1 MKIKEL
7 GKKIK
12 ENKYSKYVVF
22 IIVLFIIT
30 LLFVLINDDK
40 VVSAISGY
48 ENNYSNEYVVEIKG
62 EVNREGIYSI
72 SASARIN
79 DLIILA
85 NGLKQTADVS
95 GINLASKVTDG
106 MVLHIPAKKQ
116 TEEKNKLSLNNATLE
131 QLDELDGIGPSKALA
146 IIEYRETVGPF
157 KKIEDVLN
165 VNGIS
170 ESIYNK
176 IKDYITV

>member
-72 SASARIN
+72 SANARIN

-116 TEEKNKLSLNNATLE
+116 TEEKNKAWLSPNQGNELKNTELQQRITKYIKKINLE
-131 QLDELDGIGPSKALA
+131 QKNIVTEMKNMLEGI
-146 IIEYRETVGPF
+146 
-157 KKIEDVLN
+157 
-165 VNGIS
+165 IS
-170 ESIYNK
+170 R
-176 IKDYITV
+176 

>member
-1 MKIKEL
+1 
-7 GKKIK
+7 
-12 ENKYSKYVVF
+12 
-22 IIVLFIIT
+22 
-30 LLFVLINDDK
+30 
-40 VVSAISGY
+40 
-48 ENNYSNEYVVEIKG
+48 
-62 EVNREGIYSI
+62 
-72 SASARIN
+72 
-79 DLIILA
+79 
-85 NGLKQTADVS
+85 
-95 GINLASKVTDG
+95 